1 MGGLE
6 DAIQDAVKR
15 AKLGDDWQVE
25 DYPRAES
32 FETWLL
38 EKFSP
43 PAKDANTKLDPLT
56 AQVQIFQ
63 KELNAL
69 KAMNDPMGVYARLPY
84 DLRIN

>member
-1 MGGLE
+1 
-6 DAIQDAVKR
+6 VKL
-15 AKLGDDWQVE
+15 AKLGNDWEVE

-43 PAKDANTKLDPLT
+43 PAKDAKTKLDPLT
-56 AQVQIFQ
+56 AQIQIFQ

-69 KAMNDPMGVYARLPY
+69 KAMNDPMGIYARLPY
-84 DLRIN
+84 DLKID